1 MYPVRVVDGLDV
13 THAADRQS
21 RAARSRHGRL
31 PLVAY
36 DVHIRTAD
44 GGVQYPNALGYDIKD
59 GILMVEVGD
68 DVDHLDKIYFAPGYW
83 QQYAV
88 DPYSDDPLDLEL
100 DVFDDEDEE
109 DYEDDDVEE
118 EHDHEDD
125 E

>member
-1 MYPVRVVDGLDV
+1 
-13 THAADRQS
+13 
-21 RAARSRHGRL
+21 
-31 PLVAY
+31 VAY

-44 GGVQYPNALGYDIKD
+44 GGVQYPNAFSYDIKD
-59 GILMVEVGD
+59 GVLMVAVGD

-100 DVFDDEDEE
+100 DVFEDEDEDE
-109 DYEDDDVEE
+109 DDYEDEDAEE
-118 EHDHEDD
+118 DHEGD

>member
-1 MYPVRVVDGLDV
+1 M
-13 THAADRQS
+13 
-21 RAARSRHGRL
+21 
-31 PLVAY
+31 AY

-44 GGVQYPNALGYDIKD
+44 GGVQYPNAFNYDIKE

-100 DVFDDEDEE
+100 DVFEDED
-109 DYEDDDVEE
+109 EDDDVEE
-118 EHDHEDD
+118 DHHQEED